1 MYENTESYDV
11 LLDKLNKMGSIKEII
26 NNPIL
31 IDMVLSYNGDRHFT
45 ELFFRKIRNEI
56 ELGNLNDKDLL
67 FLRSGYLIRRLVNL
81 DECVLEVK
89 GRKLYKNELT
99 DKISYLPEIG
109 DNQVLIN
116 SLTSKEMISILF
128 DDRVDDKAVAILNTV
143 SSFYNDLPNDVKLS
157 IVSVAL
163 LKGKNDIAEMLMDRD
178 ETKKKVGLYQFDTF
192 NVLW

>member
-1 MYENTESYDV
+1 MVILFVGGILMYENTESYDV

-143 SSFYNDLPNDVKLS
+143 SSFYDDLPNDVKLS

-178 ETKKKVGLYQFDTF
+178 ETKKR
-192 NVLW
+192 

>member
-1 MYENTESYDV
+1 MVILFVGGILMYENTESYDV

-178 ETKKKVGLYQFDTF
+178 ETKKR
-192 NVLW
+192 

>member
-1 MYENTESYDV
+1 MVILFVGGILMYENTESYDV

-56 ELGNLNDKDLL
+56 ELGNLSDKDLL

-143 SSFYNDLPNDVKLS
+143 SSFYDDLPNDVKLS

-178 ETKKKVGLYQFDTF
+178 ETKKR
-192 NVLW
+192 

>member
-1 MYENTESYDV
+1 MVILFVGGILMYENTESYDV

-163 LKGKNDIAEMLMDRD
+163 LKGKNDIAGMLMDRD
-178 ETKKKVGLYQFDTF
+178 ETKKR
-192 NVLW
+192 

>member
-1 MYENTESYDV
+1 MVILFVGGILMYENTESYDV

-56 ELGNLNDKDLL
+56 EMGNLSDKDLL

-178 ETKKKVGLYQFDTF
+178 ETKKR
-192 NVLW
+192 

>member
-1 MYENTESYDV
+1 M
-11 LLDKLNKMGSIKEII
+11 
-26 NNPIL
+26 
-31 IDMVLSYNGDRHFT
+31 
-45 ELFFRKIRNEI
+45 
-56 ELGNLNDKDLL
+56 
-67 FLRSGYLIRRLVNL
+67 RSGYLIRRLVNL

-143 SSFYNDLPNDVKLS
+143 SSFYDDLPNDVKLS

-163 LKGKNDIAEMLMDRD
+163 LKGKNDIAEMLMDRLD
-178 ETKKKVGLYQFDTF
+178 TKKR
-192 NVLW
+192 

>member
-1 MYENTESYDV
+1 MVILFVGGILMYENTESYDV

-56 ELGNLNDKDLL
+56 EMGNLSDKDLL

-143 SSFYNDLPNDVKLS
+143 SSFYDDLPNDVKLS

-178 ETKKKVGLYQFDTF
+178 ETKKR
-192 NVLW
+192 

>member
-1 MYENTESYDV
+1 MVILFVGGILMYENTESYDV

-143 SSFYNDLPNDVKLS
+143 NSFYDDLPNDVKLS

-163 LKGKNDIAEMLMDRD
+163 LKGKNDIAEMLMDRLD
-178 ETKKKVGLYQFDTF
+178 TKKR
-192 NVLW
+192 

>member
-56 ELGNLNDKDLL
+56 ELGNLSDKDLL

-143 SSFYNDLPNDVKLS
+143 NSFYDDLPNDVKLS

-178 ETKKKVGLYQFDTF
+178 ETKKR
-192 NVLW
+192 

>member
-1 MYENTESYDV
+1 MVILFVGGILMYENTESYDV

-163 LKGKNDIAEMLMDRD
+163 LKGKNDIAKMLMDRLD
-178 ETKKKVGLYQFDTF
+178 TKKR
-192 NVLW
+192 